1 MGFEVLIPIF
11 GILIVL
17 VPITGLTAIL
27 TLRLGG
33 KPFIETL
40 ARELGGG
47 GGNAELKLQIRDLAE
62 QVESLSTEVRELRA
76 AQSFDRRLI
85 ESRSPV
91 TTAANEPTAS
101 G

>member
-1 MGFEVLIPIF
+1 MGFEILIPIF
-11 GILIVL
+11 GIMIVL

-40 ARELGGG
+40 ARELGGNSA
-47 GGNAELKLQIRDLAE
+47 NAELKLQLRDLTE
-62 QVESLSTEVRELRA
+62 QIGSLSAEVHELRA

-91 TTAANEPTAS
+91 TTASEEPTAT

>member
-1 MGFEVLIPIF
+1 MGFEFLIPIF

-17 VPITGLTAIL
+17 VPVTGLTAIL

-40 ARELGGG
+40 ARELGAGRATGG
-47 GGNAELKLQIRDLAE
+47 TELELKLADVTE
-62 QVESLSTEVRELRA
+62 QLHVLTAEVRELRA
-76 AQSFDRRLI
+76 AQSFDKKLL
-85 ESRSPV
+85 ESRETVSRI
-91 TTAANEPTAS
+91 